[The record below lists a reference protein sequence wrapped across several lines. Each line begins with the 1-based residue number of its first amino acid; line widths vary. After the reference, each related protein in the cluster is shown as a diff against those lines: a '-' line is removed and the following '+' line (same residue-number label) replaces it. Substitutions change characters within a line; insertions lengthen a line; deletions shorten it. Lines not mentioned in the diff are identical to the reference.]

1 MVPDE
6 KNMQF
11 QKFHYLDQVWQRYP
25 PTKSRKARRQAAPVS
40 TIVITKPKTK
50 REIQRA
56 KYNKRNNE
64 EPNKLPDFFQ
74 VTPTRQQHS
83 LDFSFTKKMKNKLK
97 SERQIAKDILLRDD
111 CNSLKYDIVEFEKK
125 LEDQTKEMI
134 RTTVNRFQ
142 HGVGLHRKERMK
154 ELSKMSS
161 SKDRR
166 RAGSTSIDLTGV
178 QVKYFRSKVK

>member
-1 MVPDE
+1 
-6 KNMQF
+6 
-11 QKFHYLDQVWQRYP
+11 
-25 PTKSRKARRQAAPVS
+25 
-40 TIVITKPKTK
+40 
-50 REIQRA
+50 
-56 KYNKRNNE
+56 
-64 EPNKLPDFFQ
+64 
-74 VTPTRQQHS
+74 
-83 LDFSFTKKMKNKLK
+83 MKNKLK

-111 CNSLKYDIVEFEKK
+111 CNSLKYDIVEFERK

-142 HGVGLHRKERMK
+142 HGIGVHRKERMK